1 MRAGSDVAE
10 GILILP
16 RLRHW
21 GARRK
26 TSSGRG
32 SRVKHFRRVSQ
43 GFVVV
48 CRQTAILE
56 DAGEALEGSHF
67 MGVYYSETC

>member
-10 GILILP
+10 GIPILP

-48 CRQTAILE
+48 VVRQPSSRIQ
-56 DAGEALEGSHF
+56 GELWTVLTF